1 MEDILVEILNVG
13 FYSILG
19 IILMIFGT
27 FLVDL
32 VIPCN
37 FPEEIKKRN
46 VAVGYIMA
54 GASIAI
60 GVILKSA
67 IISPSTE
74 VIESGLLEGAFSS
87 VLYFALGMLFCV
99 LGYVIINLFHRRYD
113 LNKEIGD
120 GNPAAG
126 IMVCGLF
133 IGLGILIS
141 GVIY

>member
-74 VIESGLLEGAFSS
+74 VIENGLLEGAFSS
-87 VLYFALGMLFCV
+87 VLYFALGMVFCV

-126 IMVCGLF
+126 IMGCGLF

>member
-74 VIESGLLEGAFSS
+74 IIENGLLEGAFSS
-87 VLYFALGMLFCV
+87 VLYFALGMVFCV

>member
-74 VIESGLLEGAFSS
+74 VIENGLLEGAFSS

>member
-74 VIESGLLEGAFSS
+74 VIENGLLEGAFSS
-87 VLYFALGMLFCV
+87 VLYFALGMVFCV